1 MVLQFDP
8 KHQAEAFALLPASAN
23 DVGPELRSRY
33 LSIAFGKICR
43 NHLLGRGVRSIRDH
57 IEEINEVIGA
67 LGHWANTVSIDR
79 KWKAPV
85 F

>member
-33 LSIAFGKICR
+33 LSIAFGKISR
-43 NHLLGRGVRSIRDH
+43 SHLLGHGDAIYPRSR
-57 IEEINEVIGA
+57 
-67 LGHWANTVSIDR
+67 
-79 KWKAPV
+79 
-85 F
+85 